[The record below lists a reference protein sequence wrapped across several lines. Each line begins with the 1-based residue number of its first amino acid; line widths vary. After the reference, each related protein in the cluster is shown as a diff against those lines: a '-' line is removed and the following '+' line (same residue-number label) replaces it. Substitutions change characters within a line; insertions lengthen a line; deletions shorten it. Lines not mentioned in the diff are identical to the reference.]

1 MKKKNIIFAI
11 LIVIFIGIV
20 FTIINLKNSG
30 VFGQGD
36 KKLPIYCVN
45 TEEKKIAIS
54 FDTNWGS
61 DNTKKILDILDKENV
76 KATFFLI
83 GAWVDKYPEYTKEIY
98 KRGHEIGNH
107 SDTHPDF
114 AVISRN
120 KMIQEIAI
128 TDAKLMKLI
137 GKATD
142 IFRFPSGSYNENA
155 VNVVESTNHFC
166 IQWDVDS
173 VDWKEYGEDIEYNK
187 VMKKVKPGSILLFH
201 NNAKYTPRT
210 LPRIIK
216 DLKAEGYKF
225 VKISDIIYKKNY
237 YIDYNG
243 KQNIK

>member
-1 MKKKNIIFAI
+1 MKKKNIIVII
-11 LIVIFIGIV
+11 LIFIFIGIV
-20 FTIINLKNSG
+20 FTIINLKNLG
-30 VFGQGD
+30 IFGQVD
-36 KKLPIYCVN
+36 KKLPIYCVD
-45 TEEKKIAIS
+45 TKEKKIAIS
-54 FDTNWGS
+54 FDTNWGN
-61 DNTKKILDILDKENV
+61 DNTKKILDILDKDNI

-83 GAWVDKYPEYTKEIY
+83 GTWVDKYPDDTKEIY

-114 AVISRN
+114 AVVSRN

-128 TDAKLMKLI
+128 TDAKLMKVI
-137 GKATD
+137 GKGTN
-142 IFRFPSGSYNENA
+142 IFRFPSGSYNEKS

-173 VDWKEYGEDIEYNK
+173 VDWKEYGEDIEYDR

-216 DLKAEGYKF
+216 DLKADGYEF
-225 VKISDIIYKKNY
+225 VKISELIYKKNY